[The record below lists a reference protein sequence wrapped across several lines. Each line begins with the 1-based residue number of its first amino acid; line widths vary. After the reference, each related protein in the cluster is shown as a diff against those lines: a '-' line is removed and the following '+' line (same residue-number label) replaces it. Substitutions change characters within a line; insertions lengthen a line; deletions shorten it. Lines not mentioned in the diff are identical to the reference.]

1 MRKQHRVS
9 RAILRYHVLCFISID
24 ERPTMPSNRLYA
36 YDVVRV
42 VAMAFVVAVHSL
54 VVVDASSPAIFLVYA
69 VCQAT
74 FFTANALFFML
85 SGKFN
90 LRERKTDEDLKGYYL
105 KRFRGFLLPILILFL
120 IRTLYNLFPNYETV
134 LHVGKEYIKNS
145 LGGFNS
151 MEYWFVFTLF
161 GFLLVAPFIAPMF
174 SKMTGFAK
182 KLFLGIGLSYNLL
195 VLVTSNMG
203 IDFGWGYLFSGFA
216 LAFCLGAF
224 VEDLFTTRKARTWLY
239 LCAAGGL
246 AVTVLLAWNG
256 WMKTIH
262 DTSPFYTVLAIGIY
276 IFILSAAKNAK
287 PSKVVSF
294 MAQHSFSVYLVHM
307 MFLLPISRMMPQI
320 DGAASLA
327 LYVATTAIVFGLSLL
342 CAIVIDAILVKPA
355 QKAFDW
361 IAGKAASRREAQ

>member
-1 MRKQHRVS
+1 
-9 RAILRYHVLCFISID
+9 
-24 ERPTMPSNRLYA
+24 MPSNRLYA

-287 PSKVVSF
+287 PSTAVSF

-307 MFLLPISRMMPQI
+307 MFLLPISGMMPQI

-361 IAGKAASRREAQ
+361 IAGKTASRREAQ